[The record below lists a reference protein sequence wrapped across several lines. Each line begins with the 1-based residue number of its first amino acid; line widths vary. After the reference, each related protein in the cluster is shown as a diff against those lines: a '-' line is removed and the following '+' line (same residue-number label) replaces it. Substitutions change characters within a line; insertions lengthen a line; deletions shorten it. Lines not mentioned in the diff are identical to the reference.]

1 MRVRTPRGSGQIGYR
16 MTRRRHDF
24 GHPHDGGH
32 PLRTVAILVLAAAAA
47 VACIAFPPAATL
59 APPDASAVDISLR

>member
-1 MRVRTPRGSGQIGYR
+1 MRIRTTPGSGQIGYR

-24 GHPHDGGH
+24 GSPHDRGH

-47 VACIAFPPAATL
+47 VACIAFPPASTL
-59 APPDASAVDISLR
+59 APPDAPQIDVSLR